1 MRKIMLKTICIFTL
15 VFLVLSMTGA
25 AACSN
30 SCNTKTDTINTACS
44 NSCNT
49 KTDAINDCYSFN
61 LKKCPHTAY
70 CFRYDTLLKNDKGCN
85 LKVTTT
91 GTYKTK
97 LGGQVTIY
105 SDGKFCYKASSTCC
119 SKKCCTC
126 TDTFT
131 YKIKG
136 KDGKTDCATAT
147 LKLKC
152 PTC

>member
-15 VFLVLSMTGA
+15 VFFVLSMTGA
-25 AACSN
+25 A
-30 SCNTKTDTINTACS
+30 CNNNC
-44 NSCNT
+44 
-49 KTDAINDCYSFN
+49 KTDAINDSYSIS
-61 LKKCPHTAY
+61 LKSCPNTVY
-70 CFRYDTLLKNDKGCN
+70 CFKYTTLLNNDKGCD

-91 GTYKTK
+91 GTYKTT
-97 LGGQVTIY
+97 LGGKVTVY
-105 SDGKFCYKASSTCC
+105 SDGKFCYKASAACC

-136 KDGKTDCATAT
+136 NDGKTDCAKVT

>member
-1 MRKIMLKTICIFTL
+1 MRKTMLKTICIFTL
-15 VFLVLSMTGA
+15 VFFVLSMTGA
-25 AACSN
+25 ACSN
-30 SCNTKTDTINTACS
+30 SYK

-49 KTDAINDCYSFN
+49 KTDAINDCYSIS
-61 LKKCPHTAY
+61 LKSCPNTAY
-70 CFRYDTLLKNDKGCN
+70 CFKYTTLLNNDKGCN

-97 LGGQVTIY
+97 LGGKVTVY

-136 KDGKTDCATAT
+136 KNGKTDSATAT